1 MNPTEVRYKEWSD
14 SVAELAVDALVDA
27 QLVPKDKFDD
37 ASSIV
42 AEEIFVRLIL
52 GDLPDSKPLL
62 ESKAQ
67 EDR

>member
-1 MNPTEVRYKEWSD
+1 MNPTEAKYKQWSD
-14 SVAELAVDALVDA
+14 DVAELAVDALLHA
-27 QLVPKDKFDD
+27 QLIPEDKFDD

-62 ESKAQ
+62 DSNVQ